1 MKLFGLIFIL
11 CVLNL
16 TNAEIHTWYFKTGW
30 VKANPDGVYE
40 RNVIG
45 FNDTWLLPT
54 LRVRKGDMVNLYLTN
69 GFDDRNTSIHFH
81 GLFQNGS
88 SQMDGVEMVTQCPI
102 PPGETMLYNF
112 TVSDQTGTYWY
123 HSHTSGQ
130 RIDGM
135 RGAFIIE
142 DHDCRYEYDEEVVL
156 TLSDWYH
163 KNTTELLSSYLNP
176 SNSMGAE
183 PIPQNL
189 LFNDTRNNTWHV
201 EPNKTYLVRIINL
214 GGFVSQY
221 LYMEDHEFDVVEID
235 GVGVEKNT
243 TDMLYITVGQRYGVL
258 IKTKDNADKNFAFMS
273 KLDDSMLMGTI
284 PKDLELNSTNYI
296 IYDDDKMK
304 PEQYIVNEL
313 NFLNDFYLKPLS
325 KTKLFDCVDQTITLD
340 VTMGLLSNGINYAF
354 FNNITYIQPKVPT
367 LVTALSAGELASN
380 SLVYGTNT
388 NTFVLRKNDVID
400 IVVNNYDEMSH
411 PFHLH
416 GHNFQLV
423 ARDKIPADESTVPND
438 HPGFPEYPMMRD
450 TVNVEPSSYIVIRFI
465 ADNPGVWFFHC
476 HVDWH
481 LEQGLAMTFVE
492 APEELQKN
500 PSQALT
506 ENNKDICEKSNVPT
520 KGNAAANFN
529 NYLDLKGQNIQL
541 AKKAPEM

>member
-176 SNSMGAE
+176 SNSMGA
-183 PIPQNL
+183 
-189 LFNDTRNNTWHV
+189 
-201 EPNKTYLVRIINL
+201 
-214 GGFVSQY
+214 
-221 LYMEDHEFDVVEID
+221 
-235 GVGVEKNT
+235 
-243 TDMLYITVGQRYGVL
+243 
-258 IKTKDNADKNFAFMS
+258 
-273 KLDDSMLMGTI
+273 
-284 PKDLELNSTNYI
+284 
-296 IYDDDKMK
+296 
-304 PEQYIVNEL
+304 
-313 NFLNDFYLKPLS
+313 
-325 KTKLFDCVDQTITLD
+325 
-340 VTMGLLSNGINYAF
+340 
-354 FNNITYIQPKVPT
+354 
-367 LVTALSAGELASN
+367 
-380 SLVYGTNT
+380 
-388 NTFVLRKNDVID
+388 
-400 IVVNNYDEMSH
+400 
-411 PFHLH
+411 
-416 GHNFQLV
+416 
-423 ARDKIPADESTVPND
+423 
-438 HPGFPEYPMMRD
+438 
-450 TVNVEPSSYIVIRFI
+450 
-465 ADNPGVWFFHC
+465 
-476 HVDWH
+476 
-481 LEQGLAMTFVE
+481 
-492 APEELQKN
+492 
-500 PSQALT
+500 
-506 ENNKDICEKSNVPT
+506 
-520 KGNAAANFN
+520 
-529 NYLDLKGQNIQL
+529 
-541 AKKAPEM
+541 